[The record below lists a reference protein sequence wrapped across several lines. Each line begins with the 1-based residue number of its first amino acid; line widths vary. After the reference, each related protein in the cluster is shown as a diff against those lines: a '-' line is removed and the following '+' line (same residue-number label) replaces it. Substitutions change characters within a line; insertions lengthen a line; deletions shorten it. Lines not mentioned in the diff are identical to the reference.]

1 MKMDRISLLPNSILC
16 DILSYLP
23 TKEAV
28 STSILSSRWRHVWKE
43 LQVLDI
49 DDTTSRPGLGWEA
62 RFASYVNAILARR
75 NADYPIQKF
84 RLTCYEYSE
93 RSLTILT
100 WLDAV
105 NGPYLQELYLCLEV
119 ACEID
124 LPEAILTSPSL
135 KSLVLKHGE
144 YFDCYEKFPNV
155 YLPSLKNLELD
166 GCVDPSKLLSG
177 SPVLENL
184 MLIVPNKDYGCY
196 VYIPTIQMPRTLK
209 RLIFEDNSTEDNN
222 ISHRVIDTPSLE
234 YLYMKIIA
242 KSKLHVSF
250 SDFPNMVEAHLHI
263 HHGRVEH
270 VLWVP
275 KLLVALRETKLL
287 ALKHCATEC
296 LFNGVTFEFPEFPR
310 LLNLELDVACFNTDF
325 LLNFLHNC
333 HVLEDLVVHVLKSVV
348 YCELYFHRSQ
358 FYVPA
363 PPTMVSNCV
372 TSHLKSFEFREY
384 ENSADE
390 REFIEYLLQRGL
402 VLKRVTIHLYYYLDQ
417 ETKYDIVKELSAIP
431 RGSTT
436 CQLNFIDQKPVEHGM
451 NSHSLYFLYCSLIKG
466 VDKKMIIL
474 EP

>member
-242 KSKLHVSF
+242 KSKLQVSF

-402 VLKRVTIHLYYYLDQ
+402 VLKRVTIHLYY
-417 ETKYDIVKELSAIP
+417 
-431 RGSTT
+431 
-436 CQLNFIDQKPVEHGM
+436 
-451 NSHSLYFLYCSLIKG
+451 
-466 VDKKMIIL
+466 
-474 EP
+474 